1 MDVHEERRPRRREV
15 PCRSSQYNES
25 VTCAVNA
32 QVTIFFYQPGVGQ
45 QRDADVVCTQASLIS
60 LHQSAGKENRA
71 TGMMKAELGRKQ
83 QDFLIPLLVS
93 ELLEDRDRSLVLRE
107 VVIIK
112 LPSAPVGDSISDVNQ
127 SRTICTAS
135 P

>member
-1 MDVHEERRPRRREV
+1 
-15 PCRSSQYNES
+15 
-25 VTCAVNA
+25 
-32 QVTIFFYQPGVGQ
+32 
-45 QRDADVVCTQASLIS
+45 
-60 LHQSAGKENRA
+60 
-71 TGMMKAELGRKQ
+71 MKAELGRKQ